1 MKQFVLFTSLL
12 PGKKVVSYQSDDM
25 KASNDLFVLML
36 VCLPLHPPTPPPPD
50 RSEAETSAQSVHY
63 NVKAAAGCLALR
75 DEKI

>member
-12 PGKKVVSYQSDDM
+12 PGKKAVSYQSDDM
-25 KASNDLFVLML
+25 KASHDLFVLML
-36 VCLPLHPPTPPPPD
+36 VCLPLHPTPPD